1 MPALANWD
9 KLSFRFPL
17 YLEDL
22 TGNVKVIAFSPD
34 GKQVLTSSDDKTAR
48 LWETNSGKLLS
59 TLENDIGT
67 GDIVAFSPDG
77 NYAITGDENGLV
89 LWWSSGEANEGK
101 LLGLYVTAYEIG
113 AISWKDVK
121 HVVLADM
128 GGPQGRPHFYQLQLE
143 GEW

>member
-1 MPALANWD
+1 MAL
-9 KLSFRFPL
+9 
-17 YLEDL
+17 
-22 TGNVKVIAFSPD
+22 SPD
-34 GKQVLTSSDDKTAR
+34 GKRALTGASYGDQC
-48 LWETNSGKLLS
+48 LWETSTGKPLS
-59 TLENDIGT
+59 PLWGHT
-67 GDIVAFSPDG
+67 GAVKSVAFSPDG

>member
-1 MPALANWD
+1 MKYILRLPTLANWD

-59 TLENDIGT
+59 TLRERHRYWRYCSVFSRWE
-67 GDIVAFSPDG
+67 VALHCLTMGKDG
-77 NYAITGDENGLV
+77 VPMADEYR
-89 LWWSSGEANEGK
+89 EAS
-101 LLGLYVTAYEIG
+101 L
-113 AISWKDVK
+113 
-121 HVVLADM
+121 
-128 GGPQGRPHFYQLQLE
+128 
-143 GEW
+143 